1 MVNRA
6 VKQDFPTGWGVYRL
20 RRVYKCFPASAQ
32 RALAGCRPFP
42 LNFSLVWRADLYMDG
57 PAADL
62 REVHVG
68 VPVLLYEGEQVGLEH
83 GAGREEGQ
91 ADG

>member
-1 MVNRA
+1 
-6 VKQDFPTGWGVYRL
+6 
-20 RRVYKCFPASAQ
+20 
-32 RALAGCRPFP
+32 
-42 LNFSLVWRADLYMDG
+42 MDG

-83 GAGREEGQ
+83 WAGREEGQ